1 MLVAIKSP
9 STGKTFCHVTVQPLS
24 PVRVLIQKAVAE
36 IDAGLA
42 EEGVYLRPPTWDA
55 SFGLHPDSLLPLVL
69 NEYVLDTLKNHPA
82 LIEYQD
88 EKEKYQPVPPRNTT
102 SFGVHFTTTHSHDT
116 MIQFAIPI
124 LFWTII
130 AWAIVKTLF
139 F

>member
-9 STGKTFCHVTVQPLS
+9 STGETFCHVTVQPLS

-42 EEGVYLRPPTWDA
+42 EEGVYLRPPSWDA
-55 SFGLHPDSLLPLVL
+55 SFGLHPDTLLPLVL
-69 NEYVLDTLKNHPA
+69 NEYVLDTLKKHPT
-82 LIEYQD
+82 LIEYHAPQ
-88 EKEKYQPVPPRNTT
+88 RGGGAT
-102 SFGVHFTTTHSHDT
+102 SFGVHFT
-116 MIQFAIPI
+116 MLQFAVPI

-130 AWAIVKTLF
+130 AWAIAKTLF